1 MSEPWSGSR
10 RRHALRRYLEYERL
24 VHPYS
29 NEYFTPTADARSTNV
44 LVVRLSTT
52 WLTTFQTPGDPD
64 SRVTRKQGIDTL
76 IKSPDDGVITLD
88 AGQKTTILSDDF
100 YFNGR
105 WDIALGDPDA
115 EFGKICN
122 ALGE

>member
-1 MSEPWSGSR
+1 MSEPWSGTR
-10 RRHALRRYLEYERL
+10 RRHALRRYLEYQRL

-29 NEYFTPTADARSTNV
+29 NEYFTPTPDARSTNV
-44 LVVRLSTT
+44 LLVRLSMT
-52 WLTTFQTPGDPD
+52 WLTTFQTPGDLD
-64 SRVTRKQGIDTL
+64 SRV
-76 IKSPDDGVITLD
+76 KSPDDGVTALD

-122 ALGE
+122 ALGQ